1 MSEYSKRKN
10 AVVIGGAGFIGS
22 NLCEALV
29 KHSNVVCVDN
39 YSTGNESNIDSLL
52 SDKHFE
58 FIRHDIT
65 VPLDFSKHQDGVE
78 RFQFQQSGIN
88 QIYFLASPG
97 SPDWHFKDPLGT
109 MMIHSVGIRNALE
122 IARTFNSTL
131 VYVSDALVYGT
142 LPDAKFHPTEEF
154 SGMLPHGSPAAFYIQ
169 ARRFAESLVELYRTV
184 YAVNAKTIRLFTV
197 YGPKMQ
203 LNDGRMVSQLI
214 SDALAQKPILLAPAL
229 IANSFLY
236 IADAIDAIEKIM
248 ASDATGVFN
257 LGHGSQYT
265 LKEVASKIISLTASR
280 STIATADVGEEL
292 KNRYA
297 LWELQCMVGNIAR
310 VKEETGWFPVTLL
323 DEGLRKTIDYLKSR
337 RGVKGIVR

>member
-39 YSTGNESNIDSLL
+39 YSTGHESNIDSLL

-122 IARTFNSTL
+122 IARTFNSTV

-154 SGMLPHGSPAAFYIQ
+154 SGTLPHGSPAESHPPRETLSLGNSLPDRVRPPDR
-169 ARRFAESLVELYRTV
+169 ARRTDVHR
-184 YAVNAKTIRLFTV
+184 AVALGPPMKVMAFHRPLEPLPLRHAGDVDPLRFFQDRHGHHVSRL
-197 YGPKMQ
+197 
-203 LNDGRMVSQLI
+203 
-214 SDALAQKPILLAPAL
+214 
-229 IANSFLY
+229 
-236 IADAIDAIEKIM
+236 
-248 ASDATGVFN
+248 
-257 LGHGSQYT
+257 
-265 LKEVASKIISLTASR
+265 
-280 STIATADVGEEL
+280 
-292 KNRYA
+292 
-297 LWELQCMVGNIAR
+297 
-310 VKEETGWFPVTLL
+310 
-323 DEGLRKTIDYLKSR
+323 
-337 RGVKGIVR
+337 